1 TGTAGQQTQ
10 AARQVSDIRTEMA
23 ELRARGV
30 KVEDFDTRGQRP
42 QSWRTSRAGL
52 AKLPAKRSTSPSG
65 SESANGAT
73 QERGGGTG
81 VGVGQHACHDR
92 CQGSRPGQRVL
103 WRHARAHGQRRTA
116 RIWYPV

>member
-1 TGTAGQQTQ
+1 MCCQLLLVSRTHLDATNSTTGTVGQQTQ

-52 AKLPAKRSTSPSG
+52 AKLPARRSTSPPG
-65 SESANGAT
+65 GA
-73 QERGGGTG
+73 
-81 VGVGQHACHDR
+81 
-92 CQGSRPGQRVL
+92 RV
-103 WRHARAHGQRRTA
+103 
-116 RIWYPV
+116 